1 MSEARAFFNTIVFK
15 LGDAKTDEEIREV
28 IDSDPEFKQSLQ
40 IDNAAFKYKV
50 RGLLNQKYGK
60 RVTNNVIMPASKRGA
75 PKKEKT
81 LWSPLG
87 NIVVRQ
93 FDEAKFMP
101 VKILDSTADDWT
113 CERVKTAG
121 DMIVNLYKNES
132 TASNLLSRF
141 RKILESLGVRR
152 DITFCSSHPETT
164 KVHNERMQERQK
176 ELIEE
181 GIEVPEQYKDL
192 DKMIERIDEFVA
204 GNHEPTAITAADLMV
219 SLSCRPGEVSTL
231 QIGPHGKITG
241 VLKKRGED
249 IDKEYNLVSAI
260 GLEKATAFLNKWR
273 SFLPEQRRYS
283 MDQLKHFIKT
293 MKIQMR
299 HLRMIGAYLSAKVA
313 QENGEIKN
321 EAQLRNHYIKTL
333 RHNEPRM
340 AAVDHY
346 LKINNS
352 PVEQIPESIEVHG
365 ESSGHNHI
373 VEMSDSSDSSN
384 TSDSS
389 DGVFVPDSSEN
400 DLIFLRRFKSLSSG
414 DRSLI
419 IAMMYRMGAD

>member
-1 MSEARAFFNTIVFK
+1 
-15 LGDAKTDEEIREV
+15 
-28 IDSDPEFKQSLQ
+28 
-40 IDNAAFKYKV
+40 
-50 RGLLNQKYGK
+50 
-60 RVTNNVIMPASKRGA
+60 
-75 PKKEKT
+75 
-81 LWSPLG
+81 
-87 NIVVRQ
+87 
-93 FDEAKFMP
+93 
-101 VKILDSTADDWT
+101 
-113 CERVKTAG
+113 
-121 DMIVNLYKNES
+121 
-132 TASNLLSRF
+132 
-141 RKILESLGVRR
+141 
-152 DITFCSSHPETT
+152 
-164 KVHNERMQERQK
+164 
-176 ELIEE
+176 
-181 GIEVPEQYKDL
+181 
-192 DKMIERIDEFVA
+192 MIERIDAFIA
-204 GNHEPTAITAADLMV
+204 GENSPTAMTAADLMV
-219 SLSCRPGEVSTL
+219 ALSCRPGEVSTL
-231 QIGPHGKITG
+231 QIGQHGKVMG
-241 VLKKRGED
+241 VLKKRNED
-249 IDKEYNLVSAI
+249 INKEYNLISAI
-260 GLEKATAFLNKWR
+260 GLEKATQFLDKWR
-273 SFLPEQRRYS
+273 SFPSEQQRYA
-283 MDQLKHFIKT
+283 MNQLKHFVSS

-299 HLRMIGAYLSAKVA
+299 HLRMIGAFLSAKVA

-352 PVEQIPESIEVHG
+352 PVEKIPESIEVPG